1 MDQLEIKLE
10 DRIVFA
16 LISSLV
22 KTPDHEGN
30 DFFFSTEGFYSQ
42 VASSQPEMESTW
54 LQMLFSF
61 LRCSE

>member
-1 MDQLEIKLE
+1 MSGNVLMDQLEIKLE

-30 DFFFSTEGFYSQ
+30 DFFFSNEGFY
-42 VASSQPEMESTW
+42 
-54 LQMLFSF
+54 
-61 LRCSE
+61 